1 MAGTDLDPTTSDI
14 QAVFSSALDGG
25 SCLGGTGW
33 YYGLDGNPPPGT
45 LDFATVVLHEL
56 GHGLGFQTFVALSTG
71 AKFLGHDDA
80 YERRLEQ
87 HGAVP
92 SDYPS
97 MSNAQRI
104 TASTSDPNLQWLGG
118 LVNAAGITSLSEGV
132 ANGHVRL
139 HGPPA
144 QQPGSS
150 VSHFSTDLFPNQ
162 LMEPFYNGP
171 NHDVGMTLLL
181 LRDLGWTEAAAPVVA
196 KVPASSPLGAG
207 ALLLG
212 MALAGALALRAQARR
227 RRGGVSSSRASSS
240 PPSAAR

>member
-1 MAGTDLDPTTSDI
+1 
-14 QAVFSSALDGG
+14 
-25 SCLGGTGW
+25 
-33 YYGLDGNPPPGT
+33 
-45 LDFATVVLHEL
+45 
-56 GHGLGFQTFVALSTG
+56 VALSTG